1 MTRRILSLAVAL
13 LLALSACAAI
23 AEDIYPMQDRPTL
36 TLWTT
41 VDADI
46 SLFGYSSYN
55 DTPGFKAWQEATGI
69 NVKVT
74 EAGSPAH
81 SARAVWAQRRAP
93 AVWELEGP
101 IMMGPR
107 TSKADICVMGSSR

>member
-41 VDADI
+41 ADVDI

-74 EAGSPAH
+74 EAVDETHYLCCLPA
-81 SARAVWAQRRAP
+81 
-93 AVWELEGP
+93 E
-101 IMMGPR
+101 
-107 TSKADICVMGSSR
+107 ICLT